1 MTVAKYIFNY
11 NITMKYNVSVTFQMS
26 SVFIA
31 EEGKFYIFGIL
42 GAPKVSFGTVAS
54 VRTVASKVEKRI
66 GIGITRAY
74 AN

>member
-1 MTVAKYIFNY
+1 
-11 NITMKYNVSVTFQMS
+11 MS

>member
-1 MTVAKYIFNY
+1 MT
-11 NITMKYNVSVTFQMS
+11 YNVSVTFQMS

-31 EEGKFYIFGIL
+31 EEGKFYILGIL
-42 GAPKVSFGTVAS
+42 GTPKVSFRTVAS

>member
-1 MTVAKYIFNY
+1 MKLFNY
-11 NITMKYNVSVTFQMS
+11 NITIKYNVSVTFQMS

-42 GAPKVSFGTVAS
+42 GTPKVSFRTVAS
-54 VRTVASKVEKRI
+54 VRTVASKVKKRI

>member
-1 MTVAKYIFNY
+1 
-11 NITMKYNVSVTFQMS
+11 MS

-54 VRTVASKVEKRI
+54 VRTVASKVKKRI